1 MIDKIFLLSGTPG
14 TGKTSIAQYI
24 TDNYQLS
31 HISLSETVIQNN
43 LFSEVDE
50 ERDTKIVDEDKLA
63 EYLTE
68 YLVSHE
74 GDLLIEGHYA
84 DLVES
89 DQIQA
94 AIILR
99 CQPEILS
106 QRLAERQYSPAKI
119 NENVQAEIVGDCTSY
134 MLEKDRLMEA
144 HCIFEIDTGALTLDQ
159 SAELCYQIFYF
170 PSKYTQFLAGNLSWM
185 SDSSIDL
192 SKFLD

>member
-74 GDLLIEGHYA
+74 GDLPH
-84 DLVES
+84 
-89 DQIQA
+89 
-94 AIILR
+94 R
-99 CQPEILS
+99 
-106 QRLAERQYSPAKI
+106 R
-119 NENVQAEIVGDCTSY
+119 
-134 MLEKDRLMEA
+134 
-144 HCIFEIDTGALTLDQ
+144 TL
-159 SAELCYQIFYF
+159 CRFGR
-170 PSKYTQFLAGNLSWM
+170 KR
-185 SDSSIDL
+185 SDSSRNNFTL
-192 SKFLD
+192 ST